1 MYIATSD
8 DFDKVWNIFK
18 ENKKWFPHVRSF
30 HIRNRLKWGQVVF
43 ENNVVITHQI
53 YKRNGKIG
61 HNTDVVTQKGDC
73 ILHQIV
79 KGQDG
84 NARKT
89 MDDFFKHINTNVYL
103 TVREENTRACKFYE
117 KVGMKQVG
125 TISWAHDTIAGVLLE
140 TGGKIV
146 GEKDPMAGLVWK
158 KEI

>member
-89 MDDFFKHINTNVYL
+89 MEDFFNSKL
-103 TVREENTRACKFYE
+103 EEYRNNYK
-117 KVGMKQVG
+117 K
-125 TISWAHDTIAGVLLE
+125 VLLSE
-140 TGGKIV
+140 EEYYKQFSKRMDKSIID
-146 GEKDPMAGLVWK
+146 ER
-158 KEI
+158 

>member
-1 MYIATSD
+1 MYIATID
-8 DFDKVWNIFK
+8 DFDKVWKIFND
-18 ENKKWFPHVRSF
+18 NKKWFPHVRKS
-30 HIRNRLKWGQVVF
+30 HIRNRLEWGQVVF

-61 HNTDVVTQKGDC
+61 RDTDVVTQTGDC

-79 KGQDG
+79 KGTDG

-89 MDDFFKHINTNVYL
+89 MEDFFAYVNTNVYL
-103 TVREENTRACKFYE
+103 SVREENTIACKFYE

-125 TISWAHDTIAGVLLE
+125 TISWSKGT
-140 TGGKIV
+140 
-146 GEKDPMAGLVWK
+146 MAGLVWK

>member
-1 MYIATSD
+1 MYIATIN

-30 HIRNRLKWGQVVF
+30 HIKNRLNWKQVIL

-61 HNTDVVTQKGDC
+61 HNTDVVTHKGDC

-79 KGQDG
+79 KGKDG

-89 MDDFFKHINTNVYL
+89 MEDFFTYINTNVYL
-103 TVREENTRACKFYE
+103 TVRGENTIACRFYE

-125 TISWAHDTIAGVLLE
+125 TISWSKGTM
-140 TGGKIV
+140 
-146 GEKDPMAGLVWK
+146 PGLVWK
-158 KEI
+158 KENKPLTNP